1 MAALFPMQMMFRR
14 LQVKKMFS
22 LQVKMILMVAVVYQ
36 NWMMEVE
43 VVYEM
48 KKVMVV
54 SWNHQP

>member
-1 MAALFPMQMMFRR
+1 MAALFPMKMMFRR

-36 NWMMEVE
+36 NWMM